1 MNEYQTHT
9 CLKTQ
14 NNLWIRWDHAAFLH
28 FKNSAIP
35 FASFCFLVPQC
46 YLELYN
52 EFKPFRKRNSPISL
66 ASRCTRF
73 GMPPPWSEILKMTWM
88 SLQQSQQ
95 EHRNQPTI
103 SEKNTFTVHV
113 HGDCMAP
120 KVIRKLK
127 KHVALEPSPPTPSF
141 ETWYKKAT
149 LPLFIL
155 SKFPL
160 VVTLLPRVAAH
171 HWWCSLGAKCWLVN
185 TQSNGSFTF
194 SVHAGWSGG
203 DIMSWRFLPKS

>member
-103 SEKNTFTVHV
+103 SEKKHLHCSCSWWL
-113 HGDCMAP
+113 HG
-120 KVIRKLK
+120 
-127 KHVALEPSPPTPSF
+127 
-141 ETWYKKAT
+141 
-149 LPLFIL
+149 
-155 SKFPL
+155 SKSDSEIEK
-160 VVTLLPRVAAH
+160 T
-171 HWWCSLGAKCWLVN
+171 CCLGTKPAY
-185 TQSNGSFTF
+185 TQLWNM
-194 SVHAGWSGG
+194 V
-203 DIMSWRFLPKS
+203 